1 MNWEVQGVKYNI
13 CSISFRH
20 EMVSFREL
28 IRFAHD
34 VGFSGIELWGVHA
47 RSLKHAHRANVAEVV
62 EELNAQGLCVSM
74 ISDYVDLH
82 AASAAYSSVL
92 DKLDGLIALCR
103 EFGTDKIRIFAG
115 SRSSASATPV
125 EWQLAVKRLRQ
136 MAQRTEEHGIRL
148 VIETHPETYA
158 DSLAS
163 TMRLLAEVDHPALRV
178 NVDFLHLWEAGDDL
192 LPAYRALRPYAVNY
206 HLKNVSQR
214 SALGVFAPLNV
225 YSPNGTREGI
235 TRLADGA
242 IDFVEV
248 VRTLTADETP
258 YSASIEWF
266 GPQPFDALQ
275 RELAW
280 LRDVEAHYLSTF
292 AMK

>member
-1 MNWEVQGVKYNI
+1 MKYNI

-20 EMVSFREL
+20 ELVSFREL

-34 VGFSGIELWGVHA
+34 IGFAGIELWGVHA
-47 RSLKHAHRANVAEVV
+47 RSLKNAHRANVAAVV
-62 EELNAQGLCVSM
+62 AELAERGLCVSM

-82 AASAAYSSVL
+82 AAPTHYPSVL
-92 DKLDGLIALCR
+92 AKLDDLIALAR

-115 SRSSASATPV
+115 SRGSATATPV

-136 MAQRTEEHGIRL
+136 MAERTQEHGIQL

-163 TMRLLAEVDHPALRV
+163 TMRLLAEVDHPSLRV
-178 NVDFLHLWEAGDDL
+178 NVDFLHVWEAGDDL
-192 LPAYRALRPYAVNY
+192 MPAYRTLQPYAVNY
-206 HLKNVSQR
+206 HFKNVSQR

-280 LRDVEAHYLSTF
+280 LRDVESRVLS
-292 AMK
+292 AEAVK